1 MKFFVFYF
9 LFSLVWAKAGEVAAR
24 VRFLRAEPPVLKEPG
39 WVTVS
44 WSAAGVET
52 ILLDPIHDSFPAAGQ
67 VTSFVNARTIFWVHA
82 HNARGGESR
91 PLVVDLPGAAPEPS
105 LPESPPALPLDPAPA
120 PAPLLEPVPAPAPAP
135 VPEPAP
141 ARPRAA
147 APRGGEF
154 WIQFG
159 AMNVPANALGLQKS
173 LRAAAGV
180 EAALAPADLPG
191 GTRVTR
197 VRLGPFSSRA
207 AARERLRDLRP
218 KVAAIGIKPIV
229 CTD

>member
-9 LFSLVWAKAGEVAAR
+9 LFSLAWAQAGEVAAR
-24 VRFLRAEPPVLKEPG
+24 VKFLRAEPPVLKEPG

-82 HNARGGESR
+82 YNARGGESR

-105 LPESPPALPLDPAPA
+105 LPESPPALPLDPVPA
-120 PAPLLEPVPAPAPAP
+120 PAPEPVPVPAPAPAP
-135 VPEPAP
+135 AP
-141 ARPRAA
+141 AHAPSRAA
-147 APRGGEF
+147 AARGGGF

-159 AMNVPANALGLQKS
+159 AMNVPSNALGLQKS

-180 EAALAPADLPG
+180 ETALAPADLPG

-197 VRLGPFSSRA
+197 VRMGPFQSRA
-207 AARERLRDLRP
+207 EARERLRGLRP
-218 KVAAIGIKPIV
+218 KVAAMGIKPIV